1 MKQYGFDNYEGC
13 LSKYVPKDFQGYLR
27 PEFAQGNTGTTPTPK
42 PTKSSVKK
50 KVKDRVDNTRKQQ
63 DIDEIFKM
71 TPVGETPEVAPKK
84 EPKPKKEVTKPRE
97 EPKKVDRMAE
107 LVNKYSKYKTTSTL
121 TKDYKS
127 GKITQTEYEY
137 VLNALGKNT
146 KSVKEAEPPKP
157 KAPTKKTTPKKKST
171 PVKEQKKPT
180 TSKKVEPTKK
190 KNGQKVTNTYSSVSV
205 DDFNNAIDEL
215 LKKYNK

>member
-1 MKQYGFDNYEGC
+1 M
-13 LSKYVPKDFQGYLR
+13 
-27 PEFAQGNTGTTPTPK
+27 
-42 PTKSSVKK
+42 
-50 KVKDRVDNTRKQQ
+50 
-63 DIDEIFKM
+63 
-71 TPVGETPEVAPKK
+71 
-84 EPKPKKEVTKPRE
+84 
-97 EPKKVDRMAE
+97 
-107 LVNKYSKYKTTSTL
+107 
-121 TKDYKS
+121 TKDYKA
-127 GKITQTEYEY
+127 GKISQTEYEN

-157 KAPTKKTTPKKKST
+157 KAPTKKTTSKKEDTPAKKTPTKKEST

-205 DDFNNAIDEL
+205 DDFNSAIDEL